1 MNELE
6 EMRQAKEEIE
16 RANQASQVINSPIFI
31 EAITIMKV
39 DAMGLFESAGQ
50 SDEKKH
56 KEAWLQLN
64 AINEFKSNLIY
75 IMENGKAAEHELTFL
90 QKAKQLTG
98 L

>member
-6 EMRQAKEEIE
+6 EMRQAKDEIE
-16 RANQASQVINSPIFI
+16 RANQASQVINNPIFI

-39 DAMGLFESAGQ
+39 DAVGMFETSSQ

-64 AINEFKSNLIY
+64 AINELQSNLIY

-90 QKAKQLTG
+90 EKAKKLTG